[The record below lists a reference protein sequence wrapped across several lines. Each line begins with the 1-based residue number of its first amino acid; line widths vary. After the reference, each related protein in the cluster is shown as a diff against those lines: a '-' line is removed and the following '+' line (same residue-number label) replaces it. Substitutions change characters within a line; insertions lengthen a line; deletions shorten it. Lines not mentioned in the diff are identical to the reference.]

1 MRLLL
6 LNVFILIS
14 FYGFSQPSERRM
26 TREEYIEKYKD
37 DAVKEMLMHGVPA
50 SITLAQ
56 GILESGNG
64 NSPLAKYANNH
75 FGIKCHKDWDG
86 PTFIQDDDA
95 KNECFRKYKTVLESY
110 TDHSLFIK
118 NRKWYNSLFELKTT
132 DYKGWAY
139 GLKKAGYATEPKY
152 AQMLIDLIEKHK
164 LNELDKLSTIQNY
177 TATSSPTK
185 PNLEFKIIKHNVNII
200 NKRKC
205 IYANHGDSF
214 KNISK
219 EFDVET
225 IHLQKY
231 NDWNAELAIK
241 EGDIIYLQP
250 KRKKAQQDVHMVKAG
265 ETLHSISQKYGIK
278 QKKLESRNLL
288 DANSKLFPGDKIL
301 LNTSK

>member
-1 MRLLL
+1 MRSFVLYIIIFCS
-6 LNVFILIS
+6 LNV
-14 FYGFSQPSERRM
+14 FSQPSERRM
-26 TREEYIEKYKD
+26 TREEYIQTYKD
-37 DAVKEMLMHGVPA
+37 DAVKEMLQHGVPA

-75 FGIKCHKDWDG
+75 FGIKCHKEWDG

-110 TDHSLFIK
+110 SDHSLFIK
-118 NRKWYNSLFELKTT
+118 NRKWYTQLFELKTT

-152 AQMLIDLIEKHK
+152 AEMLIDLIEKHK
-164 LNELDKLSTIQNY
+164 LYELDKISTIQNY
-177 TATSSPTK
+177 TASSSPAKTT
-185 PNLEFKIIKHNVNII
+185 PEFKALKHNVNLI

-205 IYANHGDSF
+205 VYANHGDSF

-219 EFDVET
+219 EFDIET
-225 IHLQKY
+225 EYLKKY
-231 NDWNAELAIK
+231 NDWTEDLSLK

-250 KRKKAQQDVHMVKAG
+250 KRKKAQAEFHIVKAG

-278 QKKLESRNLL
+278 QKKLENRNLM
-288 DANSKLFPGDKIL
+288 DTNSKLFPGDKIL
-301 LNTSK
+301 LNTTK

>member
-1 MRLLL
+1 MRLLVL
-6 LNVFILIS
+6 YIIILCS
-14 FYGFSQPSERRM
+14 FNGFSQPSERRM
-26 TREEYIEKYKD
+26 TRDEYIEKYKG

-50 SITLAQ
+50 SITIAQ

-75 FGIKCHKDWDG
+75 FGIKCHKEWDG

-110 TDHSLFIK
+110 SDHSLFIK
-118 NRKWYNSLFELKTT
+118 NRKWYAPLFELKIT
-132 DYKGWAY
+132 DYKGWAH

-164 LNELDKLSTIQNY
+164 LYELDKLSPIQSY
-177 TATSSPTK
+177 TAVSSPPK
-185 PNLEFKIIKHNVNII
+185 PNTEFKAIKHNINLI

-205 IYANHGDSF
+205 VYTNHGDSF
-214 KNISK
+214 KNIST
-219 EFDVET
+219 EFDVE
-225 IHLQKY
+225 IAYLKKY
-231 NDWNAELAIK
+231 NDWNEELTIK
-241 EGDIIYLQP
+241 EGDVIYLQP
-250 KRKKAQQDVHMVKAG
+250 KRKKAKEETHIVKAG

-278 QKKLESRNLL
+278 LKKLENRNLL

-301 LNTSK
+301 LNSSK

>member
-1 MRLLL
+1 
-6 LNVFILIS
+6 
-14 FYGFSQPSERRM
+14 M
-26 TREEYIEKYKD
+26 TREEYIQTYKD
-37 DAVKEMLMHGVPA
+37 DAVKEMLQHGVPA

-75 FGIKCHKDWDG
+75 FGIKCHKEWDG

-110 TDHSLFIK
+110 SDHSLFIK
-118 NRKWYNSLFELKTT
+118 NRKWYTQLFELKTT

-152 AQMLIDLIEKHK
+152 AEMLIDLIEKNK
-164 LNELDKLSTIQNY
+164 LYELDKISTIQNY
-177 TATSSPTK
+177 TASSSPTK
-185 PNLEFKIIKHNVNII
+185 ITPEFKALKHNVNLI

-205 IYANHGDSF
+205 VYLNHGDSF

-219 EFDVET
+219 EFDVE
-225 IHLQKY
+225 IIYLKKY
-231 NDWNAELAIK
+231 NDWNEEFSLK

-250 KRKKAQQDVHMVKAG
+250 KRKKAQEEFHVVKAG

-278 QKKLESRNLL
+278 QKKLEDRNLM
-288 DANSKLFPGDKIL
+288 DANSKLFPGDKIQ
-301 LNTSK
+301 LNSTK